1 MKISHFTLIE
11 LIVAMAILA
20 LVGLAS
26 SAALFGYHRSHGKVA
41 SLSQKLE
48 RNRKLDKVADL
59 MSNMIPFYWRN
70 EVEDGGQTLV
80 FDGREDEL
88 YFTAMR
94 LPDSEGRGA
103 FIFVH
108 LYVDEENQLVCDYK
122 DTPLLPWKEDD
133 EGRDEGVKTAVLAE
147 KVAALTFIYGEYN
160 EDDQVDWLEVWDQED
175 DEYLDRMPVAVG
187 FTVEFESGEKL
198 SYMRRTAGISAFSGL
213 AQ

>member
-1 MKISHFTLIE
+1 MT
-11 LIVAMAILA
+11 
-20 LVGLAS
+20 
-26 SAALFGYHRSHGKVA
+26 
-41 SLSQKLE
+41 
-48 RNRKLDKVADL
+48 
-59 MSNMIPFYWRN
+59 
-70 EVEDGGQTLV
+70 
-80 FDGREDEL
+80 
-88 YFTAMR
+88 
-94 LPDSEGRGA
+94 DSEGRGA

-122 DTPLLPWKEDD
+122 DTPLLPWEEDD

>member
-122 DTPLLPWKEDD
+122 DTPLLPWEEDD

>member
-80 FDGREDEL
+80 FDGQRGQGRI
-88 YFTAMR
+88 YFCT
-94 LPDSEGRGA
+94 
-103 FIFVH
+103 
-108 LYVDEENQLVCDYK
+108 LVC
-122 DTPLLPWKEDD
+122 
-133 EGRDEGVKTAVLAE
+133 G
-147 KVAALTFIYGEYN
+147 
-160 EDDQVDWLEVWDQED
+160 
-175 DEYLDRMPVAVG
+175 
-187 FTVEFESGEKL
+187 
-198 SYMRRTAGISAFSGL
+198 
-213 AQ
+213 

>member
-1 MKISHFTLIE
+1 
-11 LIVAMAILA
+11 VAMAILA

-122 DTPLLPWKEDD
+122 DTPLLPWEEDD